1 MTIDKFNDY
10 FQPFL
15 VGDLVRF
22 AGKDYR
28 VIGIEKAPFNPL
40 QLLCLFMNLKE
51 SEIDKLDSLDKLL
64 IFVYINKDGSII
76 DDEYDNIISSG
87 IELIDRPYHN
97 LSDMTCRYYCKF
109 KEDSDLAVD
118 MSFCKECKYFQTTN
132 ISASSLFFIG
142 DEVMNLK
149 AFTSKENIGIT
160 NITAISVDPSIYRK
174 VFGENNKGELRETIK
189 ALKKI
194 FTTDIETYLANLHY
208 KINLSLYYRKR
219 LGLRLRLRR
228 GFTYDFDTDRSI
240 KGLCNSCIF
249 TTCDKCVYSQ
259 FSNKL
264 KGYLTKLTN
273 NKF

>member
-28 VIGIEKAPFNPL
+28 VIGIERAPSNPL

-64 IFVYINKDGSII
+64 IFVYINKDGAII
-76 DDEYDNIISSG
+76 DDEYDNITSG

-97 LSDMTCRYYCKF
+97 LSDVTCRYYCKF

-132 ISASSLFFIG
+132 ISASSLFFID

-149 AFTSKENIGIT
+149 AFTSKENTGVT

-194 FTTDIETYLANLHY
+194 FTTDKETYLANLRY
-208 KINLSLYYRKR
+208 KINLSPYYRTR

-228 GFTYDFDTDRSI
+228 GFTYDFDTDRNI
-240 KGLCNSCIF
+240 MGLCNSCIF